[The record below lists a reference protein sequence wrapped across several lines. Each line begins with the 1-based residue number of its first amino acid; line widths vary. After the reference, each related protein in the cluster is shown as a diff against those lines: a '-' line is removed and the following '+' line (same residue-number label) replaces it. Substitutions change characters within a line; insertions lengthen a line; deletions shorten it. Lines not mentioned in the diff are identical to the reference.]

1 MCGQKCV
8 TELTAGA
15 LRLQTNAV
23 PTRMQLQNVSN
34 LCTTLRARLL
44 TQIAK
49 ILTSL
54 SRVFNTSSVLLT
66 LCGEQRVWIRNAIG
80 FSAGE
85 FAWRWAF
92 CGWSLAPPT
101 PQVLVIEDTLQ
112 DAR

>member
-1 MCGQKCV
+1 M
-8 TELTAGA
+8 
-15 LRLQTNAV
+15 
-23 PTRMQLQNVSN
+23 
-34 LCTTLRARLL
+34 LL
-44 TQIAK
+44 TFARCQVAH

-54 SRVFNTSSVLLT
+54 SRVFNTDSVLLT

-85 FAWRWAF
+85 FPWRWAF
-92 CGWSLAPPT
+92 CGWSLAPPS

>member
-1 MCGQKCV
+1 MPAANPLGQNC
-8 TELTAGA
+8 AG
-15 LRLQTNAV
+15 
-23 PTRMQLQNVSN
+23 PPVSTQAIGLWRPSFLL
-34 LCTTLRARLL
+34 LCSL
-44 TQIAK
+44 QIAK

-54 SRVFNTSSVLLT
+54 ALVFNTSSVLLT
-66 LCGEQRVWIRNAIG
+66 LCGERRVWIRNAIG

-85 FAWRWAF
+85 FPWRWAF

>member
-1 MCGQKCV
+1 MH
-8 TELTAGA
+8 
-15 LRLQTNAV
+15 
-23 PTRMQLQNVSN
+23 LQNVSN

-54 SRVFNTSSVLLT
+54 SRVFNTSSVVLT